1 MIKLSERQM
10 IVYRA
15 IQEGMTRAEIKINH
29 KISSSGVS
37 QSLLKLEKRGF
48 ITRHED
54 GQSFSVIDRTKVVYK
69 ANMGV
74 CGEPLKLREGTI
86 SAEVHRELEKKYK
99 TTPRSK
105 LAKQFKIPKFTL
117 NQWAIENGF
126 NSKEELA

>member
-10 IVYRA
+10 IVYRT
-15 IQEGMTRAEIKINH
+15 IQDGMTRAEIKSKH
-29 KISSSGVS
+29 KLSSSGVS
-37 QSLLKLEKRGF
+37 QSLAKLEIKGLIR
-48 ITRHED
+48 RHDD
-54 GQSFSVIDRTKVVYK
+54 GQTFTVNDHTKAVYK

-86 SAEVHRELEKKYK
+86 SPDLHRELEKKYK